1 MEFVE
6 IIEQETGIQANKNF
20 LKLHSS
26 DVEATASDT
35 SRLSA
40 LIGYQP
46 QKDLRDGIKEFL
58 NWYRWYYQGEFS

>member
-26 DVEATASDT
+26 DVEPQLQIQVVYL
-35 SRLSA
+35 LS
-40 LIGYQP
+40 
-46 QKDLRDGIKEFL
+46 
-58 NWYRWYYQGEFS
+58 